1 MARDLTNALLASPNQ
16 ASTVFGVGGAHPIR
30 QKSLFA
36 MRFLR
41 KAGEG
46 GEEWKNGFSFLV
58 KSVDRPTVQPV
69 VEELN
74 QYNKKRIIHT
84 GVKYSPVTCVLYDTA
99 DGAAMNMWVQYAQ
112 YYIGDYRQDAA
123 SYSDDIISSKM
134 LGTQGNVNTSGYGF
148 GITTPS
154 TGAVDGINTQFF
166 FDRIDVYQVWGGE
179 YTCFQLLNPRINN
192 FDPDD
197 LDYEQSGPA
206 MITVGITYEAIY
218 HENGGKPQSIT
229 GNTILTEMF
238 GGVFNG
244 ETPDPEP
251 SAKRESSFVSKPE
264 QPSQKLSVNDI
275 QGLLNS
281 DTDVTFSESDRS
293 DTTTSS
299 GGALSKYGDFDFGD
313 FTSLGSNLPSE
324 LSTLAGSNPS
334 PDVGGLTDPFPSW
347 VKTTKQANELELARI
362 LQSQRR
368 ANQDALGAA
377 LGDSVADSDLA
388 DGVGAAS
395 LLEGDSPLD
404 HVEYGD
410 DFFMADQQDSPSL
423 VDDMNWAFPAP
434 TLDPDDAL
442 PAPADNDAV
451 VTGNTAV
458 AKGGMSLSPLAI
470 AAINTSSNGRS
481 QIGQRRK
488 SRENPLLSFIVEP
501 KPATVLTPDLVF
513 GRVRLVPVKVGLAGV
528 LHHSPRPVYGPI
540 LRPVPI
546 IMLGGG
552 FVTVSG
558 VASSTVRIT
567 SSTASVTAVS
577 GKVFNATWT
586 TFTNMFGIAPVIG
599 GTVNNG
605 ARVVISS
612 NIRMQTTV
620 AGEVDRR
627 LIVVNADLVGEVKN
641 RAATINKPVPIKINM
656 SGIATV
662 RGTLNKSIKIT
673 QNSIIIFPI
682 EATLSKTI
690 TINSS
695 GSATHIVRRMGT
707 ISKQVTIKTDNTT
720 GIFKQP
726 VVGSVSKAISVSFVS
741 IGDHKQPRVGT
752 INKHLPIS
760 STSFGRVPF
769 FGTLSKPVIVSS
781 VSSGIVA
788 PIGAVS
794 KQITA
799 TATAM
804 GSSLVFGGMAKGI
817 TVNLAFTAHSTT
829 NINPAHRYWRLRTTS
844 SQSIVGPNEVQ
855 FREASGA
862 APAGTISASS
872 SYNATYAPSKAFDR
886 DGSTW
891 WSTAIGAATGSWIA
905 LDYGLGN
912 DKEIED
918 VLIATDDPSRV
929 PQAYELQYSDDAS
942 WWDTKAWGVIAS
954 PQANSVYVTR
964 RDIAQ
969 RFDARFWT
977 LTNSATM
984 TASLTNVGNDEVNVS
999 GTFTKKDDLAG
1010 IIWESTNFNN
1020 NKDYRGLTLA
1030 FDYEGT
1036 NIPALD
1042 STHGSTL
1049 TIEGRD
1055 EADAPVTYYVR
1066 LTNYV
1071 TSTTGGVSHIELDF
1085 DTIMGGW
1092 TPTVPVFAGDID
1104 RMYLSFVPADY
1115 DGSNTTFTTPQDAS
1129 VSISNITVTGS
1140 VSTIISE
1147 TRVFKGMYR
1156 FRTVD
1161 NAGDSVRIANLV
1173 LYNTANQPVPA
1184 MSPFASSTA
1193 VGAAANAFDSDVNSV
1208 WVSSTAEADS
1218 ATVGFYAG
1226 SLDEEISSITLRADP
1241 SVGGGA
1247 CMPTSFVIEYS
1258 NDGGSTWSLVFEQNG
1273 MAAFTDGETRN
1284 ITVTINGSVDIGNGS
1299 TIEVNDNG
1307 DVLGY

>member
-58 KSVDRPTVQPV
+58 KSIDRPTVQPV

-74 QYNKKRIIHT
+74 QYNKKRVIHT
-84 GVKYSPVTCVLYDTA
+84 GVKYSPVTCILYDTA
-99 DGAAMNMWVQYAQ
+99 DGAAMNMWIQYAQ

-123 SYSDDIISSKM
+123 SYADDIISSKM

-148 GITTPS
+148 GITAPS
-154 TGAVDGINTQFF
+154 TSAVDGINTQFF

-179 YTCFQLLNPRINN
+179 YTCFQLLNPRISN

-206 MITVGITYEAIY
+206 MITMGLTYEAIF
-218 HENGGKPQSIT
+218 HENGGKPQSIS

-251 SAKRESSFVSKPE
+251 SSKRESSFVSKPE

-275 QGLLNS
+275 QGLLDS
-281 DTDVTFSESDRS
+281 DTGVTFSESDRS
-293 DTTTSS
+293 DTTTSA

-362 LQSQRR
+362 QQSQRR

-377 LGDSVADSDLA
+377 LGNSVSDDDLA
-388 DGVGAAS
+388 RGVGAAS
-395 LLEGDSPLD
+395 LLDDQSPLD
-404 HVEYGD
+404 HVDYGD
-410 DFFMADQQDSPSL
+410 DSFMAGQQELPNL

-434 TLDPDDAL
+434 TLDGDDAL
-442 PAPADNDAV
+442 PAPASNDAI
-451 VTGNTAV
+451 VTGNATV

-470 AAINTSSNGRS
+470 AAINTTSNGRS

-488 SRENPLLSFIVEP
+488 SRDNPLLSFIIEP

-513 GRVRLVPVKVGLAGV
+513 GRVRLVPVKFGLVGA

-546 IMLGGG
+546 KMLGGG

-558 VASSTVRIT
+558 VASSVLRIT
-567 SSTASVTAVS
+567 SSSASVTAVS
-577 GKVFNATWT
+577 GKVFNATWNT
-586 TFTNMFGIAPVIG
+586 STNMVGIAPVIG
-599 GTVNNG
+599 STNNS

-620 AGEVDRR
+620 AGEVERR
-627 LIVVNADLVGEVKN
+627 LIVVNADLFGEVKN
-641 RAATINKPVPIKINM
+641 RAATINKPVPIKISM

-682 EATLSKTI
+682 DAALNKSI
-690 TINSS
+690 TINAN

-707 ISKQVTIKTDNTT
+707 ITKQVTIKTENTT

-726 VVGSVSKAISVSFVS
+726 VVGSVSKPVTMLFVA
-741 IGDHKQPRVGT
+741 IGDHKQPRTGT
-752 INKHLPIS
+752 VNKHVPIS

-788 PIGAVS
+788 PVGS
-794 KQITA
+794 MTKQITA
-799 TATAM
+799 SSSGL

-844 SQSIVGPNEVQ
+844 DQSIVGPNEVQ
-855 FREASGA
+855 FREVSGA
-862 APAGTISASS
+862 APAGTITASS
-872 SYNATYAPSKAFDR
+872 SYNPTYAPSKAFDR

-905 LDYGLGN
+905 LDYGSGN

-929 PQAYELQYSDDAS
+929 PQAYELQYSDDAV
-942 WWDTKAWGVIAS
+942 WWDTKAWGVVAS

-969 RFDARFWT
+969 KFDARFWT
-977 LTNSATM
+977 LSNTVTM
-984 TASLTNVGNDEVNVS
+984 TASLSSVGDNEVNAS
-999 GTFTKKDDLAG
+999 GTFPNKNDMAS
-1010 IIWESTNFNN
+1010 IIWESTDFNN
-1020 NKDYRGLTLA
+1020 SKDYRGITLA

-1036 NIPALD
+1036 NIPTIDA
-1042 STHGSTL
+1042 TYGSTL

-1055 EADAPVTYYVR
+1055 EADAPVTYYIR
-1066 LTNYV
+1066 LNNYV

-1104 RMYLSFVPADY
+1104 RMYLSFVPTDY
-1115 DGSNTTFTTPQDAS
+1115 DGTSATYTTPQNAS
-1129 VSISNITVTGS
+1129 VSISSITVTGS
-1140 VSTIISE
+1140 ASTIISE

-1173 LYNTANQPVPA
+1173 LYNTSNQPVPA

-1193 VGAAANAFDSDVNSV
+1193 VGAAANAFDSDMNSV
-1208 WVSSTAEADS
+1208 WVSSTVEADS

-1241 SVGGGA
+1241 STGGGA

-1258 NDGGSTWSLVFEQNG
+1258 NDGGSNWTLVFEQNG